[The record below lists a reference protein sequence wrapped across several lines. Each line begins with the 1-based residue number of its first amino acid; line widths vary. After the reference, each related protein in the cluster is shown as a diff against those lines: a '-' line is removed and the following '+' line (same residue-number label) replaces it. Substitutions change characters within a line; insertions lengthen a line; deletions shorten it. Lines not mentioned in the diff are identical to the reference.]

1 MTASYRFGTLG
12 AGLCAET
19 SSVPKLTAVPALRS
33 QKRTLRAK
41 QNIVFGLLGALCFT
55 GPLALVIVARQPDP
69 YVPAAPIG
77 LAAAPTYVIAFAHQ
91 AAEDYLSGAGT
102 LLPVGGKDVIDKD
115 FNGVESGMS
124 GPLAR
129 SAMQLSEVKRSTYA
143 TSNGDAPSW
152 EVAFSFRLKKPDGSN
167 SAAMLLIVH
176 VRLDTYKFPIL
187 AAVPSLV
194 TDVIQVRAV
203 EGGAGVVGLSGAEIS
218 PPAAAQAAVNAWA
231 SLYVSDERAGLKA
244 HVNTG
249 SGKDNYEYQG
259 LSGGFTLRGQPTIIV
274 AGDRG
279 DGHIVARVR
288 LDLENGSY
296 RISTEM
302 DVLIIN
308 QNPAFVQA
316 WGAVGSGDYL
326 QPWVSN
332 KWPPGP

>member
-69 YVPAAPIG
+69 YVPAAPTGI
-77 LAAAPTYVIAFAHQ
+77 AAAPTYVIAFAHQ

-115 FNGVESGMS
+115 FNGVESAMS
-124 GPLAR
+124 GPLSR
-129 SAMQLSEVKRSTYA
+129 SAMQLSEVKRSTYETGEGPA
-143 TSNGDAPSW
+143 SSYEAI
-152 EVAFSFRLKKPDGSN
+152 FSFRLKKPDGSN
-167 SAAMLLIVH
+167 SAAMLLVVH
-176 VRLDTYKFPIL
+176 VRLDRYNFPIL
-187 AAVPSLV
+187 AAVPSLI

-218 PPAAAQAAVNAWA
+218 PPAAAQDAVNAWA

-249 SGKDNYEYQG
+249 SGKDNYEYLG
-259 LSGGFTLRGQPTIIV
+259 LSGGFTMRGQPAIV
-274 AGDRG
+274 VAVDKG

-296 RISTEM
+296 RISTEL

-316 WGAVGSGDYL
+316 WGPVGSGDSL
-326 QPWVSN
+326 APWESN
-332 KWPPGP
+332 KWVTGS

>member
-1 MTASYRFGTLG
+1 LTASYRFGTLG

-69 YVPAAPIG
+69 YVPAAPTG

-102 LLPVGGKDVIDKD
+102 LLPVGGEDAIDKD

-124 GPLAR
+124 SPLAR

-143 TSNGDAPSW
+143 TGEGPASSW
-152 EVAFSFRLKKPDGSN
+152 EVTFSFRLKKPDGSN
-167 SAAMLLIVH
+167 SAAMLLVVH
-176 VRLDTYKFPIL
+176 VRLDKYNFPIL

-259 LSGGFTLRGQPTIIV
+259 LSGGFTMRGQPTIIV
-274 AGDRG
+274 ALDKG

-326 QPWVSN
+326 QPWESN
-332 KWPPGP
+332 KWVTGS

>member
-41 QNIVFGLLGALCFT
+41 QNIVFGLLGVLCFT
-55 GPLALVIVARQPDP
+55 GPLALVIVARQPAP
-69 YVPAAPIG
+69 YVPAAPTG

-115 FNGVESGMS
+115 FNGVESGTS
-124 GPLAR
+124 GPLSR
-129 SAMQLSEVKRSTYA
+129 SAMQLSEVKRSTYETAEGPASSYEA
-143 TSNGDAPSW
+143 T
-152 EVAFSFRLKKPDGSN
+152 FSFRLKKPDGSN
-167 SAAMLLIVH
+167 SAAMLLVVH
-176 VRLDTYKFPIL
+176 VRLDRNKFPIL
-187 AAVPSLV
+187 AAVPSLI
-194 TDVIQVRAV
+194 TDVMQVRAV
-203 EGGAGVVGLSGAEIS
+203 EGGAGVIGLSGAEIS
-218 PPAAAQAAVNAWA
+218 PPAAAQDAVNAWA

-249 SGKDNYEYQG
+249 SGKDNYEYLG
-259 LSGGFTLRGQPTIIV
+259 LSGGFTMRGQPSIIV
-274 AGDRG
+274 AVDKG

-296 RISTEM
+296 RISTEL

-316 WGAVGSGDYL
+316 WGPVGSGDSL
-326 QPWVSN
+326 APWESN
-332 KWPPGP
+332 RWVTGS